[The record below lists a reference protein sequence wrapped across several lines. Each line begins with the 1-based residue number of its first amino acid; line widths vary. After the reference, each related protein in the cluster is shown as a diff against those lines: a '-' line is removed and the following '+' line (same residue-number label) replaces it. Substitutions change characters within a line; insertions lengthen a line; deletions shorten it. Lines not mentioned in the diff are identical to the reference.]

1 MSVKINIP
9 SYLQPFSGGQDVVE
23 VTGNTTGDCLLSLN
37 KQFPDMGNKIFNK
50 GGELID
56 YVSIYVNGE
65 FVNTDELTK
74 PVHDGDELHVFYLL
88 GGG

>member
-9 SYLQPFSGGQDVVE
+9 SYLQPSTGGHDMVE
-23 VTGNTTGDCLLSLN
+23 VTGKNTGECFLNLS
-37 KQFPDMGNKIFNK
+37 KQFPDIENKIFNER
-50 GGELID
+50 GTLID
-56 YVSIYVNGE
+56 YVNIYVNGE

-74 PVHDGDELHVFYLL
+74 PVKDGDELHVFYIL